1 MTNFLVTQDTKPTDE
16 VLDRIARIPTEEL
29 PTKVESGFFQKL
41 SDERFMRMATLLAK
55 KGYEEG
61 GCPIG
66 GVIIDN
72 ETRQII
78 GKGHNT
84 LMQENNSVV
93 HGETAAT
100 IDAGRAAKAKG
111 QGLVDFSKTTMF
123 TTLTPC
129 RVCCCQLN
137 TRTRPSRVVI
147 GDITNAPS
155 TAPRLSGMK
164 VDILEDPMA
173 IKQYKEYSE
182 QYPQK
187 HYADWLGEP
196 WYQKNK
202 HLTPE
207 NLLKAAIA
215 EVAQLDNNDIK
226 ALRSMVTDKFTGNKA
241 IGGVDEGR
249 RV

>member
-1 MTNFLVTQDTKPTDE
+1 M
-16 VLDRIARIPTEEL
+16 LDSIARIPTEEL
-29 PTKVESGFFQKL
+29 SKKVEPEFFQKL

-72 ETRQII
+72 ETRQIV

-155 TAPRLSGMK
+155 TAPRLSGMQ
-164 VDILEDPMA
+164 VDILEDRVA
-173 IKQYKEYSE
+173 IKQYKEYSDK
-182 QYPQK
+182 YPEK

-207 NLLKAAIA
+207 KLLKAAIV
-215 EVAQLDNNDIK
+215 EVAKLDNYDMK
-226 ALRSMVTDKFTGNKA
+226 ALRGMVTSKFTDSKT
-241 IGGVDEGR
+241 IGGTGEGR
-249 RV
+249 NA

>member
-1 MTNFLVTQDTKPTDE
+1 MTKFTITKDTSPTDE
-16 VLDRIARIPTEEL
+16 VLDRVARIPTEEL
-29 PTKVESGFFQKL
+29 SKHVAPEFFKNL

-55 KGYEEG
+55 KGYDEG

-147 GDITNAPS
+147 GDVTNAPS
-155 TAPRLSGMK
+155 SAPRLNGMK
-164 VDILEDPMA
+164 VDILEDSMA
-173 IKQYKEYSE
+173 IKQYKEYADK
-182 QYPQK
+182 YPEK

-202 HLTPE
+202 HLKPE
-207 NLLKAAIA
+207 ELLKAAIG
-215 EVAQLDNNDIK
+215 EVARLDAHDVQ
-226 ALRSMVTDKFTGNKA
+226 ALRGMVENKFASRNNA
-241 IGGVDEGR
+241 GR
-249 RV
+249 ESKGRT

>member
-1 MTNFLVTQDTKPTDE
+1 MTQFSITKNTEPTDA
-16 VLDRIARIPTEEL
+16 VLDRIARIPTE
-29 PTKVESGFFQKL
+29 KL
-41 SDERFMRMATLLAK
+41 SDNVEPEFFKQLPDERFMRMATLLAK
-55 KGYEEG
+55 KGYEEN

-72 ETRQII
+72 ETRQIV

-100 IDAGRAAKAKG
+100 IDAGRAAKARG

-155 TAPRLSGMK
+155 SAPRLSGMQ

-173 IKQYKEYSE
+173 IE
-182 QYPQK
+182 QYRQYADKHPEK

-196 WYQKNK
+196 WYQQNK
-202 HLTPE
+202 HLPPE
-207 NLLKAAIA
+207 ELLQAAIG
-215 EVAQLDNNDIK
+215 EVARLDAHDVE
-226 ALRSMVTDKFTGNKA
+226 ALRSMATTRGNKVA
-241 IGGVDEGR
+241 TEVR
-249 RV
+249 RA